1 MLPMPASRKLI
12 DNPVIYMSFRGHV
25 KKLHRQSLSFSFTWR
40 QSLEIAQPVP
50 GPSAKRGASSHAS
63 LRQRINAFAVFATLA
78 CFTTTSC
85 TRTQVALSVTAMA
98 AVVVGTTVGVTLA
111 VQNHRHTLQG
121 CVSSGPSGLQL
132 RTIDSK
138 VYRLEGSAANLKVG
152 DRLKLHGSKL
162 KSAKGS
168 SGDQVFV
175 VEKVSKDY
183 GHCPADASAA
193 AAPTR

>member
-1 MLPMPASRKLI
+1 MK
-12 DNPVIYMSFRGHV
+12 
-25 KKLHRQSLSFSFTWR
+25 
-40 QSLEIAQPVP
+40 IAQPAP
-50 GPSAKRGASSHAS
+50 DLSAKRGASFPAS
-63 LRQRINAFAVFATLA
+63 LRQRIKAFAVFATLA
-78 CFTTTSC
+78 CFGTTSC

-132 RTIDSK
+132 RTVDSK
-138 VYRLEGSAANLKVG
+138 MYTLEGSAANLKVG
-152 DRLKLHGSKL
+152 DRLKLHGSRL

-168 SGDQVFV
+168 TGDQVFV

-183 GHCPADASAA
+183 GTCPADGSAA